1 MRCQT
6 HRTFWTWTKPIARV
20 AAALDAG
27 EQIAILADYD
37 VDGATSGA
45 LLRRIFRGLGAEP
58 LIYVPDRERE
68 GYGPNPGAM
77 QSLKDQGASLV
88 ITVDCGAT
96 AFEAIDAA
104 NALGLEVIILDHHVG
119 ADEAPNALAVVNP
132 NRADETLAAS
142 AISRGW
148 RVLSIRDRPEP
159 TFASGWAD

>member
-1 MRCQT
+1 MD
-6 HRTFWTWTKPIARV
+6 KAIARV

-88 ITVDCGAT
+88 ITVDCGGYLPGVSFSCAG
-96 AFEAIDAA
+96 FFGAA
-104 NALGLEVIILDHHVG
+104 GIWQLRQYGL
-119 ADEAPNALAVVNP
+119 
-132 NRADETLAAS
+132 TT
-142 AISRGW
+142 
-148 RVLSIRDRPEP
+148 VLIC
-159 TFASGWAD
+159 FW